1 MVVLLVQGWGTGA
14 GSYARDRPI
23 GCTASEAG
31 AGGEVEAMAD
41 LLVLEPPAPAPAPSR
56 PAGRRRYGGAVA
68 GDEREVDAAVREARA
83 TAAWLAAEPDA
94 VRLAWEACGGLV
106 HAYCARAL
114 GDRDRAADCTQETF
128 VSAWRARERFDPAR
142 GSLAAWLLGIA
153 RHRVLDVF
161 RGAHRVPTPVEELP
175 SSGAPAPAPDVPEVL
190 ADQLLVAHALESLPP
205 AARQVVELAF
215 YGELTQVEIAERT
228 GLPIG
233 TVKSHMRRALLRLR
247 ADLEG
252 GVLDG

>member
-1 MVVLLVQGWGTGA
+1 MSVSLLLLD
-14 GSYARDRPI
+14 ARP
-23 GCTASEAG
+23 A
-31 AGGEVEAMAD
+31 
-41 LLVLEPPAPAPAPSR
+41 APARVR
-56 PAGRRRYGGAVA
+56 PHGRSRYGGAVV
-68 GDEREVDAAVREARA
+68 GDERDVSSALREERA

-94 VRLAWEACGGLV
+94 VRLAWDACGGLV

-161 RGAHRVPTPVEELP
+161 RSAHRVPTPVDELP
-175 SSGAPAPAPDVPEVL
+175 ADSGAGGSGDVPEVL
-190 ADQLLVAHALESLPP
+190 ADRLLIAHALETLPP

-252 GVLDG
+252 GALDA

>member
-1 MVVLLVQGWGTGA
+1 MSAVLTLE
-14 GSYARDRPI
+14 RP
-23 GCTASEAG
+23 A
-31 AGGEVEAMAD
+31 
-41 LLVLEPPAPAPAPSR
+41 LAPSG
-56 PAGRRRYGGAVA
+56 PWAPRRYGGAVS
-68 GDEREVDAAVREARA
+68 GDDAATLAARSEERA

-128 VSAWRARERFDPAR
+128 VSAWRARERFDPGK

-153 RHRVLDVF
+153 RYRVLDVF
-161 RGAHRVPTPVEELP
+161 RGAHRVPTPVDELP
-175 SSGAPAPAPDVPEVL
+175 VDSGAGGSADVPEVL
-190 ADQLLVAHALESLPP
+190 ADRMLVAHALESLPP

-215 YGELTQVEIAERT
+215 YGELTQAEIAERT

-252 GVLDG
+252 GALDV

>member
-1 MVVLLVQGWGTGA
+1 
-14 GSYARDRPI
+14 
-23 GCTASEAG
+23 
-31 AGGEVEAMAD
+31 VESVPD
-41 LLVLEPPAPAPAPSR
+41 LLVLDPPAPAPTPSR
-56 PAGRRRYGGAVA
+56 LAGRRRYGGAVA
-68 GDEREVDAAVREARA
+68 GDERDVGTAHREEQA
-83 TAAWLAAEPDA
+83 TAAWLAADPEA
-94 VRLAWEACGGLV
+94 VRLAWDACGGLV

-128 VSAWRARERFDPAR
+128 VSAWRARDRFDPAR

-161 RGAHRVPTPVEELP
+161 RGAHRVPTPVDDVP
-175 SSGAPAPAPDVPEVL
+175 VAPAAGDAPDVPEVL
-190 ADQLLVAHALESLPP
+190 ADRLLVAHALQSLAP

-215 YGELTQVEIAERT
+215 YGELTQAEIAERT

-252 GVLDG
+252 GVTDV